1 MEQIRVVELF
11 AGVGGFRLGLEQAS
25 SCFQTVWANQWEPS
39 MRSQF
44 AFECYERHFGHR
56 PEHVCQDI
64 VTAKENIPPH
74 DLLVGGFPCQDYS
87 IAKKGARGIEGKKGV
102 LWWEINAILRTHRPR
117 YVLLENVDRLI
128 KSPAWQ
134 KGRDFSIIL
143 RCFYEAGYAVEWR
156 VINAAD
162 YGEAQRRR
170 RTFLFAFR
178 NDTALFRKAA
188 DLICVEGLKGAHQLL
203 LQDGFFA
210 PIFPL
215 YGFERKYSEGW
226 LDEFRYLDLK
236 DLSAAQSCHFYA
248 SGLMVNGRFYSVE
261 SIPLQFPY
269 KPLCSVLEITP
280 LAERYFLSAADID
293 HWRYLKGT
301 KQEIRHRR
309 NGSTYFFSEGS
320 MAFPDRS
327 DLPARTMLTS
337 EGSVSRST
345 HVVADPRTQR
355 LRTLTPIECERLNGF
370 PDDWTAGMPKR
381 LRYFTI
387 WGMRLSFLWSR
398 PWASGSAHW
407 PRTSSV
413 VDGRF
418 SWVSKGAS
426 APLWHTTLL
435 AKSSVLHL
443 GSG

>member
-1 MEQIRVVELF
+1 MENIRVVELF

-39 MRSQF
+39 MHSQF

-64 VTAKENIPPH
+64 VTAKGNIPPH

-102 LWWEINAILRTHRPR
+102 LWWEINAILRAHKPR

-188 DLICVEGLKGAHQLL
+188 DLICVEGLKGAQQLL

-226 LDEFRYLDLK
+226 LDEFRYLNLK

-248 SGLMVNGRFYSVE
+248 SGLMVNGRF
-261 SIPLQFPY
+261 
-269 KPLCSVLEITP
+269 
-280 LAERYFLSAADID
+280 
-293 HWRYLKGT
+293 
-301 KQEIRHRR
+301 
-309 NGSTYFFSEGS
+309 
-320 MAFPDRS
+320 
-327 DLPARTMLTS
+327 
-337 EGSVSRST
+337 
-345 HVVADPRTQR
+345 
-355 LRTLTPIECERLNGF
+355 
-370 PDDWTAGMPKR
+370 
-381 LRYFTI
+381 
-387 WGMRLSFLWSR
+387 
-398 PWASGSAHW
+398 
-407 PRTSSV
+407 
-413 VDGRF
+413 
-418 SWVSKGAS
+418 
-426 APLWHTTLL
+426 
-435 AKSSVLHL
+435 
-443 GSG
+443 